1 MMPLFSPVLVV
12 GLRVDQGIAAMVQ
25 TSGIMDV
32 VRSDSR
38 RPLTIAAIEL
48 GRLWDVLEQD
58 GGAKMLAP
66 VRRGPWFKKDDP
78 VRLKDGLWA
87 GRQGIFSWCRGD
99 RVKILL
105 DTDDGVIHVETT
117 LDKLDRA

>member
-1 MMPLFSPVLVV
+1 MMPLFSPVLFI

-25 TSGIMDV
+25 TIGIMDV

-38 RPLTIAAIEL
+38 RPLTISAIEL

-58 GGAKMLAP
+58 GGAKMLSP

-78 VRLKDGLWA
+78 VRLKDRSEEHTSELQSLMRITYA
-87 GRQGIFSWCRGD
+87 VFCLTKKNR
-99 RVKILL
+99 
-105 DTDDGVIHVETT
+105 
-117 LDKLDRA
+117 